1 METILFILFMFAL
14 GAGVFS
20 LKKLSDKNKKNLI
33 KEIKE
38 NG

>member
-1 METILFILFMFAL
+1 METIILILFIFVL

-20 LKKLSDKNKKNLI
+20 MKKTSDKNKKNLI
-33 KEIKE
+33 KEIEE